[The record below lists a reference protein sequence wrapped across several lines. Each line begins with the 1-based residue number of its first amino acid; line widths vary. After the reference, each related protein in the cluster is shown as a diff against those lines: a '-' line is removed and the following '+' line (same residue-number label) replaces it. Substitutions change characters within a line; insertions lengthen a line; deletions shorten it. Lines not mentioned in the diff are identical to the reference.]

1 MKRCLYLIFALIV
14 SPRAM
19 GFDSEKVTHGLVSLE
34 KPFLYL
40 YDRANHYKHAVK
52 WGKDEKLLPGRMYL
66 KYDDDL
72 HMWVYFRSSFTGKV
86 PKPFETMRP
95 GTVALGRVIG
105 AELKLQRFILTE
117 DGTWNSTKEPEEYHV
132 WVKSNPPE
140 LKVYRF
146 VKDPEALQRQ
156 IAEDSK
162 KAAPPTPSK

>member
-1 MKRCLYLIFALIV
+1 MKHVLYIVFALL
-14 SPRAM
+14 SSSALA
-19 GFDSEKVTHGLVSLE
+19 FDAEKVTHGLVSLE

-40 YDRANHYKHAVK
+40 FDRANHYKHAVK
-52 WGKDEKLLPGRMYL
+52 WTDEKLLPGRMYL
-66 KYDDDL
+66 KYDNDL
-72 HMWVYFRSSFTGKV
+72 HMWVYFRASFTGKM
-86 PKPFETMRP
+86 PKPFEAMRP
-95 GTVALGRVIG
+95 GSVALGRIIG

-156 IAEDSK
+156 ITEESK
-162 KAAPPTPSK
+162 KAAPPSAGK